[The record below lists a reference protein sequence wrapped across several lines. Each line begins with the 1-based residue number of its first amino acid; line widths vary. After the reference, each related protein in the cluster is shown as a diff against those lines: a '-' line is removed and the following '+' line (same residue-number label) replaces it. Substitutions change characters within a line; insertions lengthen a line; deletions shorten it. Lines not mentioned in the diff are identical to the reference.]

1 MSELAL
7 TALEML
13 EPYARDILRECETG
27 GELFERRWKVALNQA
42 RAVVAALDDYRAAQ
56 HCIQATD
63 AREGA
68 EKSYEHSGVSA

>member
-42 RAVVAALDDYRAAQ
+42 RAVVAALDDYRATQ
-56 HCIQATD
+56 HGHKFD
-63 AREGA
+63 A
-68 EKSYEHSGVSA
+68 EKSSGTENRA